1 MTNHYRAGN
10 PMGDEGREDDGNG
23 HGNVEIEG
31 IAETTEEVDDD
42 LPLSGAFARLCDVG
56 LI

>member
-1 MTNHYRAGN
+1 
-10 PMGDEGREDDGNG
+10 MGDEGREDDGNG